1 MQHLHQLGMVLQV
14 LLEQWVLKVLVV
26 QLVRLEVMD
35 HQVQLEQVE
44 EMERLLLVD

>member
-1 MQHLHQLGMVLQV
+1 MQHLHQLGMVRQV
-14 LLEQWVLKVLVV
+14 LLEQQVLKVLVV

>member
-1 MQHLHQLGMVLQV
+1 MQHLRQLGMVRQV
-14 LLEQWVLKVLVV
+14 LLEQQVLKVLVV